1 MAKMLKSKYNSTGE
15 RCVDACLN
23 YGELRHVNNDGSP
36 IKIEIP
42 SDKYEEAI
50 SDFLERIKE
59 GLTIDQDMD
68 PSKVLKR
75 GTITYNQAKDIS
87 YEGKIKG
94 IEIFS
99 IDESIECDHV
109 LGISGSIEYALSIW
123 NGDAKETALKKSVI
137 RAITVYGEDFLK
149 ELELNELMDEDECS
163 NFCDKINYVKKIN
176 NLDLYKPLDVVID
189 DDIGEDDDLITKK
202 KLMKNIKIA
211 SFIGGLTLAIIVM
224 QIITNGGTFKDNLY
238 LFLPIFIIS
247 LAMSVLVLFYIKI
260 SEYITEQY
268 IKNKGQTIME
278 IFNEE
283 LEKIIY
289 DNILT
294 EKECKI
300 ILQNIT
306 KGEISKLLSELKG
319 SVNKKV
325 SCNALVKNETRFVL
339 DERKNI
345 ILPSEMEVKKCTEKF
360 INLYKEKFCRDE
372 AVKTP

>member
-23 YGELRHVNNDGSP
+23 YGELRYVNKDGSP

-42 SDKYEEAI
+42 CDKYEEAI

-59 GLTIDQDMD
+59 GLTVDPDID

-94 IEIFS
+94 IEIFT
-99 IDESIECDHV
+99 IDESIECEHI
-109 LGISGSIEYALSIW
+109 LGISGSIEYALAIW
-123 NGDAKETALKKSVI
+123 NGDSKESALKKSII
-137 RAITVYGEDFLK
+137 RATTVYGEDFIK
-149 ELELNELMDEDECS
+149 ELELTDIIGEDECS
-163 NFCDKINYVKKIN
+163 RFCDKISYLKKVN
-176 NLDLYKPLDVVID
+176 NLDLYKPLDVMID
-189 DDIGEDDDLITKK
+189 DDIGEDDDLKTKK
-202 KLMKNIKIA
+202 KLMKNIKTA
-211 SFIGGLTLAIIVM
+211 SLIGGLTLAIIII

-247 LAMSVLVLFYIKI
+247 FAMSILVVFYLKI
-260 SEYITEQY
+260 SKYITEQY
-268 IKNKGQTIME
+268 AKNKGQTIME
-278 IFNEE
+278 MFNEE
-283 LEKIIY
+283 LERITY

-294 EKECKI
+294 EKECKV
-300 ILQNIT
+300 ILHNIT
-306 KGEISKLLSELKG
+306 KGEISKLLSEMKG

-339 DERKNI
+339 DERKSI
-345 ILPSEMEVKKCTEKF
+345 ILPSEIEVKKCMEKF
-360 INLYKEKFCRDE
+360 MLSYKEKFSKE
-372 AVKTP
+372 ETVKTT